1 MYKTLVHGLREVDP
15 QAAAMLE
22 SSPRLRKSHKAEH
35 NGQDGGDQY
44 EGELFIVLIT
54 ACKAVYGRNAVAFV
68 GAESITAPAMSRA
81 LVVCGVVT
89 DLPQDCLQVSS
100 FLMLDMLI
108 YVWHQLP
115 LIGRLAGPVTQFL
128 SMLECM
134 SMPQAVVLA
143 LLGCCGAA
151 AVVDFSVC
159 APLEDQQGAPQNHT
173 FDFPSRFV
181 MQSAAPAAAII

>member
-1 MYKTLVHGLREVDP
+1 M
-15 QAAAMLE
+15 
-22 SSPRLRKSHKAEH
+22 
-35 NGQDGGDQY
+35 
-44 EGELFIVLIT
+44 LIT

-81 LVVCGVVT
+81 LVVCRVVT
-89 DLPQDCLQVSS
+89 DVPQDCLQVSS

-143 LLGCCGAA
+143 LLGFVG
-151 AVVDFSVC
+151 
-159 APLEDQQGAPQNHT
+159 PLRWWTFQFVRVWRTSRVRHRITPSTFHHALSCKALPLPQ
-173 FDFPSRFV
+173 P
-181 MQSAAPAAAII
+181 